1 MSPWGADLVPAEL
14 VLPEGSLA
22 QAVYIFEFSHS
33 TIFYLN
39 EWKPSGTW
47 SDHMKILVWQKKS
60 EALFTS
66 IKTV

>member
-39 EWKPSGTW
+39 EWTIRDLIWPHENTR
-47 SDHMKILVWQKKS
+47 LAKKS